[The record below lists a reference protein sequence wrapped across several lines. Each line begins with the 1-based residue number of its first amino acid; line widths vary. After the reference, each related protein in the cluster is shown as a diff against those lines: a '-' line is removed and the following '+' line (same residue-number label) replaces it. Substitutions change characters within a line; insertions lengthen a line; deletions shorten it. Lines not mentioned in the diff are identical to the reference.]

1 MRTKLLL
8 FGILNTVTAGKKF
21 KTKFEKIERQFG
33 ETDGDDIIF
42 TAAQIEKIKELNI
55 LEGENFDI
63 SRLRTFS
70 NESELERNVAN
81 RNLYDIWDQHV
92 DERGNKLVHYE
103 FSETMSK
110 GNKKLIQKAMEVK
123 SFENTSSIKL
133 SGNRRFK
140 LHSFRPSLVQ

>member
-8 FGILNTVTAGKKF
+8 FGFLNTVSAGKKF
-21 KTKFEKIERQFG
+21 KTKLENIERQFG

-42 TAAQIEKIKELNI
+42 TAMQIEKIKELNI

-103 FSETMSK
+103 FSETISK

-123 SFENTSSIKL
+123 SFKNTSSKNF

-140 LHSFRPSLVQ
+140 LHSLRPSLVQ